1 MEEKYWQQRYSR
13 LLDELLVF
21 YGTLGTLRA
30 YDDFEDGIS
39 KTQLKEIIKT
49 VDNRLQKLK
58 EDCQA
63 LKKA

>member
-1 MEEKYWQQRYSR
+1 METEDQFWKKRYER

-30 YDDFEDGIS
+30 YDDFQEGIS
-39 KTQLKEIIKT
+39 EKQLKEIIKT

-58 EDCQA
+58 EDGN
-63 LKKA
+63 K